1 GEPAIH
7 SEPTLPGEDVWAD
20 EVSFQGLV
28 EATQD
33 LVTAVN
39 QDGCFLYVNPV
50 AERILGLE
58 PGQCLGRR
66 ALDFVHAADRERT
79 RASFERWIAADPDE
93 PLSFENRQVHV
104 DGSVRDML
112 WTVTRLPAA
121 RHGMVLVSVARD
133 VTALRT
139 AERDLLDREIR
150 LRSIMTGMLDAVVT
164 IDAYGIIRFASNSVE
179 AVFGYAPEEL
189 VGQSV
194 NLLMPE
200 PYRSEHDG
208 YLDRYRRT
216 GETWILNTTREFEA
230 VRKSGT
236 RLWIEVSVARI
247 DIPGEDDAPLFC
259 GTIRDVT
266 VRKQAERAL
275 RKSEERFRAI
285 FDQEFQ
291 LVGLLGPTGIILE
304 MNVAAMSSVGAR
316 RADVI
321 GHPFW
326 ETKWWAHD
334 PALAT
339 RCEEWVRRAG
349 RGEFVREEVLFPSKA
364 GGMRA
369 IDFSLKPIYDDSGK
383 VILILPEGR
392 DITDL
397 KRALDRERQMQGALA
412 ALGESASIL
421 AHEIKNPITSINLA
435 LRAVAKELGEDDKA
449 VLEDLV
455 VRMQRLEKMMRRTL
469 SFTKPLDLVL
479 SRVDVVPLLLAPV
492 DTLRAEADELGI
504 DLQIDVTS
512 NCPAI
517 LVDEGLANELL
528 TNLIRNAMEA
538 VERDGLVRCSAR
550 ALDGREVEIVVED
563 DGPGV
568 PEHML
573 TTLFRPFTTTKEK
586 GSGLGLAL
594 AKKIVEQHGGS
605 IVVDRSS
612 LGGARFSLR
621 LPIAPP
627 APTPPTRAVCPQVHP
642 RRALRTCAEPHG
654 SGGRPVRV
662 RAARPR
668 IQSRTFP
675 ELVRTLRSTSRG
687 VVPNATSNHVPQS
700 SRHGNQTHQRLPPGR
715 SGDLARRISQ
725 PAGGHARDPCG
736 R

>member
-1 GEPAIH
+1 M
-7 SEPTLPGEDVWAD
+7 
-20 EVSFQGLV
+20 
-28 EATQD
+28 
-33 LVTAVN
+33 TAVD
-39 QDGCFLYVNPV
+39 QDGCFLYVNPA
-50 AERILGLE
+50 AEQILGLD
-58 PGQCLGRR
+58 PQQCVGRQ
-66 ALDFVHAADRERT
+66 ALEFVHPADRERT
-79 RASFERWIAADPDE
+79 QASFDRWIAADPDE
-93 PLSFENRQVHV
+93 PLSFENRQVHT

-112 WTVTRLPAA
+112 WTVTRLPDPK
-121 RHGMVLVSVARD
+121 HGMILVSVARD
-133 VTALRT
+133 VTSLRS
-139 AERDLLDREIR
+139 AERNLLDREIR

-230 VRKSGT
+230 VRKSGS
-236 RLWIEVSVARI
+236 RLWIELSVARI

-304 MNVAAMSSVGAR
+304 MNAAAMSSVGAR

-334 PALAT
+334 PALAA

-349 RGEFVREEVLFPSKA
+349 RGEFVREEVAFPSKA
-364 GGMRA
+364 GSMRA

-455 VRMQRLEKMMRRTL
+455 ARMQRLEMMMRRTL
-469 SFTKPLDLVL
+469 SFTKPLDLAL
-479 SRVDVVPLLLAPV
+479 SQVDVIPLLLVPV
-492 DTLRAEADELGI
+492 ETLRAEADDLGI
-504 DLQIDVTS
+504 ELQIDAAS
-512 NCPAI
+512 NCPPI

-528 TNLIRNAMEA
+528 TNLIRNAMDA

-550 ALDGREVEIVVED
+550 DVDGEEVEIVVED

-605 IVVDRSS
+605 IAVDRSS

-621 LPIAPP
+621 LPIAPAGP
-627 APTPPTRAVCPQVHP
+627 DP
-642 RRALRTCAEPHG
+642 RPSA
-654 SGGRPVRV
+654 
-662 RAARPR
+662 
-668 IQSRTFP
+668 
-675 ELVRTLRSTSRG
+675 
-687 VVPNATSNHVPQS
+687 
-700 SRHGNQTHQRLPPGR
+700 
-715 SGDLARRISQ
+715 
-725 PAGGHARDPCG
+725 
-736 R
+736 

>member
-1 GEPAIH
+1 
-7 SEPTLPGEDVWAD
+7 
-20 EVSFQGLV
+20 V

-33 LVTAVN
+33 LVTAVD
-39 QDGCFLYVNPV
+39 QDGCFLYVNPA
-50 AERILGLE
+50 AETVLGLD
-58 PGQCLGRR
+58 PGQCVGQK
-66 ALDFVHAADRERT
+66 ALDFVHPADRERT
-79 RASFERWIAADPDE
+79 QASFERWIAADPDE
-93 PLSFENRQVHV
+93 PLSFENRQVHL

-112 WTVTRLPAA
+112 WTVTRLPDPK
-121 RHGMVLVSVARD
+121 HGMVLMSVARD
-133 VTALRT
+133 VTALRA
-139 AERDLLDREIR
+139 AEKDLLDREIR
-150 LRSIMTGMLDAVVT
+150 MRSIIAGMLDAVVT
-164 IDAYGIIRFASNSVE
+164 IDGYGIIRFASNSVE
-179 AVFGYAPEEL
+179 AVFGYAPDEL
-189 VGQSV
+189 VGKSV

-236 RLWIEVSVARI
+236 HLWIELSVARI
-247 DIPGEDDAPLFC
+247 DIPGEESKPLFC

-266 VRKQAERAL
+266 QRKQAERAL

-304 MNVAAMSSVGAR
+304 MNAAAMNSVGAR
-316 RADVI
+316 RVDVI

-334 PALAT
+334 SALAA

-349 RGEFVREEVLFPSKA
+349 RGEFVREEVVFPSKA
-364 GGMRA
+364 GEMRA
-369 IDFSLKPIYDDSGK
+369 IDFSLKPIHDDSGK

-397 KRALDRERQMQGALA
+397 KRALDRERQMQSALA
-412 ALGESASIL
+412 ALGESTSIL

-435 LRAVAKELGEDDKA
+435 LRAVAKELGEDDKE

-455 VRMQRLEKMMRRTL
+455 ARMQRLEMMMRRTL

-479 SRVDVVPLLLAPV
+479 SRVDVLPLLLTPIE
-492 DTLRAEADELGI
+492 TLRAEADDLGI
-504 DLQIDVTS
+504 DLELDVTPS
-512 NCPAI
+512 CPPL
-517 LVDEGLANELL
+517 LVDEGLVNELL
-528 TNLIRNAMEA
+528 TNLIRNAMDA
-538 VERDGLVRCSAR
+538 VDRDGLVRCSAR
-550 ALDGREVEIVVED
+550 VHDSKEVEMVVED

-573 TTLFRPFTTTKEK
+573 ETLFRPFTTTKEK

-605 IVVDRSS
+605 IIVDRSS

-621 LPIAPP
+621 LPIAPTGL
-627 APTPPTRAVCPQVHP
+627 APPPSA
-642 RRALRTCAEPHG
+642 
-654 SGGRPVRV
+654 
-662 RAARPR
+662 
-668 IQSRTFP
+668 
-675 ELVRTLRSTSRG
+675 
-687 VVPNATSNHVPQS
+687 
-700 SRHGNQTHQRLPPGR
+700 
-715 SGDLARRISQ
+715 
-725 PAGGHARDPCG
+725 
-736 R
+736 